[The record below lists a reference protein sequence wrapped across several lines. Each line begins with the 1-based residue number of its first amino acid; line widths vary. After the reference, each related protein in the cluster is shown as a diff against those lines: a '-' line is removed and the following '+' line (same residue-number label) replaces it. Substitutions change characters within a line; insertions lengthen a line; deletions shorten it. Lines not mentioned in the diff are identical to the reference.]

1 MSERA
6 VPYHCPYCG
15 GENLRPHEPAS
26 ATLAE
31 PTNVA
36 AATLAEPTNVAGSVA
51 DAERPAGHGAW
62 ECRECTRVFSVKL
75 IGLVVSR

>member
-1 MSERA
+1 MSQRA

-15 GENLRPHEPAS
+15 GENLRPHEPES
-26 ATLAE
+26 
-31 PTNVA
+31 
-36 AATLAEPTNVAGSVA
+36 ATLAEPTNVAGSFA